1 MTGLKRRIIHGTP
14 AVTLAVLA
22 GASLQRQEHGAALLG
37 LLLAFGWLALTDGR
51 DW

>member
-14 AVTLAVLA
+14 AVIVA
-22 GASLQRQEHGAALLG
+22 GMAGMALQRQEHGAALFG

-51 DW
+51 D